1 MSTQPNLPAVLDAVR
16 ILSPLSTSHDHG
28 EGHWRRVATIG
39 LDLARD
45 GGGDPLLIVL
55 FAIFHDSMRFDEYHD
70 PDHGKR
76 GGFLACCLNTEL
88 IGLTDTRL
96 DLLYSACAT
105 HMDGDVSQDPTIG
118 ACWDADRLDLIRF
131 GKEIY
136 PDLMSATQG
145 RLAKAQARARALLD
159 DAPDWATIF
168 FRVDSMVRGVKETDG
183 PAAREHRDAKRDHI
197 WEPAAARKGTPGRQR
212 APLRE
217 PAAPGEPAAPN
228 EPAPARELTPVMGQ
242 LVSPEPAEGR
252 RYWTATLVKAA
263 VPSNDENDPA

>member
-16 ILSPLSTSHDHG
+16 ILSPLSGSHDHG
-28 EGHWRRVATIG
+28 EEHWRRVATNG

-45 GGGDPLLIVL
+45 VGGDPLLVVL

-88 IGLTDTRL
+88 VGLTDDRL

-105 HMDGDVSQDPTIG
+105 HIDGDVSEDPTIG
-118 ACWDADRLDLIRF
+118 CCWDADRLDLIRF

-136 PDLMSATQG
+136 PDLMSTTQG

-168 FRVDSMVRGVKETDG
+168 FRVDSMIRGGTDTEG
-183 PAAREHRDAKRDHI
+183 PARRDHRDAKPDHI
-197 WEPAAARKGTPGRQR
+197 WEPATARKPVP
-212 APLRE
+212 ARE
-217 PAAPGEPAAPN
+217 HAPAAPH
-228 EPAPARELTPVMGQ
+228 EPAPAREPTLARTQ
-242 LVSPEPAEGR
+242 LVSSEPAEGR

-263 VPSNDENDPA
+263 APANDDEKNPA